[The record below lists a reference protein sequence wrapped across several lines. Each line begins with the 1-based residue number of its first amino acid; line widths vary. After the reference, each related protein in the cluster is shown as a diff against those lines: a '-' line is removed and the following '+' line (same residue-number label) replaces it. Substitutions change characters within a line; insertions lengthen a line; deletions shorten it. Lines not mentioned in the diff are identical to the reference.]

1 MTKERRQE
9 LTNQVTS
16 LNNHAAIY
24 TDLNLDH
31 TTITGFFTT
40 EDEFAKHLLN
50 LERAIGAWEQ
60 SN

>member
-9 LTNQVTS
+9 LTKRVAS

-31 TTITGFFTT
+31 VTITGFFTS
-40 EDEFAKHLLN
+40 EEEFAKHLLN